1 MYQEEE
7 HHYKNLPHR
16 LVTSSIRKLGFRWYD
31 MYYVERNLTRL
42 NEAPDPVITLD
53 IGLAGPDEEREII
66 ERRPPQHEKR
76 LRFRFASN
84 RTSCY
89 VAKIDSELIGYSM
102 LSTGLLD
109 MTGLD
114 ARELAIRQMPGDT
127 GLTHDAYVFPAH
139 RGQRVFHALLR
150 HIYRDRK
157 EAGFAR
163 VINLI
168 DPSNV
173 WSLKVHLDMGNKI
186 QRVRFLKLPG
196 TGLMTVGRDFHIGK
210 LDC

>member
-1 MYQEEE
+1 
-7 HHYKNLPHR
+7 
-16 LVTSSIRKLGFRWYD
+16 
-31 MYYVERNLTRL
+31 MYYVERNLARPIK
-42 NEAPDPVITLD
+42 EFEPGITLD

-89 VAKIDSELIGYSM
+89 VAKNESEIVGYSM

-109 MTGLD
+109 ITGLD
-114 ARELAIRQMPGDT
+114 ARELAIRQMPSDT
-127 GLTHDAYVFPAH
+127 GLTHDAYVFPPH
-139 RGQRVFHALLR
+139 RGYRIFHALLG
-150 HIYRDRK
+150 HVYRDQK
-157 EAGFAR
+157 AAGFVR

-168 DPSNV
+168 DPANV

-186 QRVRFLKLPG
+186 QRARFLKLPG
-196 TGLMTVGRDFHIGK
+196 TRLITVGRDFEIGK
-210 LDC
+210 FDS